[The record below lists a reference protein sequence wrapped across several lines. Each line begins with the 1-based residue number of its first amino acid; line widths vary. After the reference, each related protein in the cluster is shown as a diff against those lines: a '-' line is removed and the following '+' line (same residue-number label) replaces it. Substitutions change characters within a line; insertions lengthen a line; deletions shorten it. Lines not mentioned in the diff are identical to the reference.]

1 MLLKDVLQDIRLR
14 ENNENIYMPIHDIK
28 INSKDVGYGDV
39 FIALKGE
46 NYNGN
51 DYIGEAFANG
61 AKVVLS
67 DEKSGKGIIRV
78 SDARQAYAL
87 ASRNYFGKSCERLKI
102 IGVTGTNGKT
112 TTASIISQILQY
124 SGKKV
129 GLIGTLGAF
138 INGKKIDTPLT
149 TPDPYLLHS
158 IFRQMENEG
167 CEYAVMEVSAHAIA
181 LKKIDGIDFDLGI
194 LTNITEDHLDFFKTM
209 EKYRDTKFAFFK
221 ENHAKRG
228 LICID
233 DPLCKRLIV
242 ECKKPLI
249 CYGTDKGTFKA
260 EDIDLTFNGSQFTF
274 DFNDRKERFSVP
286 LVGKYNVL
294 NALAG
299 ASACRLM
306 GVPMQDIKEGLAS
319 LNTVAGRYN
328 IINLDSR
335 SIVIDYA
342 HTPDGLE
349 NVLKNTKEV
358 GGKRKVVVIFGCGG
372 NRDKLKRPIMGKVAC
387 DNADEVILTSD
398 NPRYENPYDI
408 LLDIEKGITRKCT
421 VIENRE
427 KAILHA
433 LRKYKKDEIIVI
445 AGKGAEEYQDIK
457 GKKYPYSD
465 YAVIEKYIK
474 MASEKRAKEYQNF
487 KADKTSKEEINKNK

>member
-1 MLLKDVLQDIRLR
+1 MLLKDILQDIRLR
-14 ENNENIYMPIHDIK
+14 ENNENNYMPISDLK
-28 INSKDVGYGDV
+28 INSKEVKNGDV

-46 NYNGN
+46 NHNGN
-51 DYIGEAFANG
+51 DYINEVIENG
-61 AKVVLS
+61 ARFIIS

-87 ASRNYFGKSCERLKI
+87 ASRNYFGKSCQRLKI

-129 GLIGTLGAF
+129 GLIGTLGTF
-138 INGKKIDTPLT
+138 IDGKRLATSLT
-149 TPDPYLLHS
+149 TPDPYLLHKL
-158 IFRQMENEG
+158 FQQMENEG

-181 LKKIDGIDFDLGI
+181 LKKIDGIDFEIGI

-209 EKYRDTKFAFFK
+209 ERYRDTKFSFFK
-221 ENHAKRG
+221 DSHAKCG

-242 ECKKPLI
+242 ECKKPLL

-260 EDIDLTFNGSQFTF
+260 ENIALSFDGSSF
-274 DFNDRKERFSVP
+274 DFVSNENRERFSID

-299 ASACRLM
+299 ASACKLL
-306 GVPMQDIKEGLAS
+306 GIPIKDIKEGLSS
-319 LNTVAGRYN
+319 LNPVAGRYN
-328 IINLDSR
+328 IINLGSR
-335 SIVIDYA
+335 SVVIDYA

-372 NRDKLKRPIMGKVAC
+372 NRDKIKRAIMGKVAC

-408 LLDIEKGITRKCT
+408 LLDIEKGLTKNCT

-427 KAILHA
+427 KAIMYA
-433 LRKYKKDEIIVI
+433 LRKYKNDEIIVI
-445 AGKGAEEYQDIK
+445 AGKGAEEYQEIK

-465 YAVIEKYIK
+465 YAVIEKYLK
-474 MASEKRAKEYQNF
+474 MSSDKKVKEYQNF
-487 KADKTSKEEINKNK
+487 KASMSQKENDIKNI